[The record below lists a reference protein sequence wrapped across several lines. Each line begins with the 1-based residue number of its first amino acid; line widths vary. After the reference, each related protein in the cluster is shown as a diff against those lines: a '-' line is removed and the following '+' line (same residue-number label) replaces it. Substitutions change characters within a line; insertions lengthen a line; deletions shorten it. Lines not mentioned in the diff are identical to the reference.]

1 MVDVKIIEGWR
12 SDPERP
18 LTDPLPEKKWSFVL
32 RFYGGDWL
40 DPIGIGTNWFTP
52 PFPKHILHIWWPL
65 WLSYVLFA
73 LTTAGL
79 LAVIGL
85 TLFIVATAGI
95 QSAIAYAPWWAIPP
109 AFVIWLLTP
118 GKFIAW
124 RFDKRSGY
132 AGSKVYGVDSTVY
145 PLWLCAPEEVYDG
158 SLAMCLSIR
167 PFANANKG

>member
-1 MVDVKIIEGWR
+1 MKIIEGWR

-52 PFPKHILHIWWPL
+52 PFPKHILHVWWPL
-65 WLSYVLFA
+65 WLSYALFA
-73 LTTAGL
+73 LATAGL
-79 LAVIGL
+79 LATFVC
-85 TLFIVATAGI
+85 
-95 QSAIAYAPWWAIPP
+95 APWWAWPL
-109 AFVIWLLTP
+109 AFVLWLLTP

-124 RFDKRSGY
+124 RFNNRSGY
-132 AGSKVYGVDSTVY
+132 AGSKVYGVDAPVY
-145 PLWLCAPEEVYDG
+145 KTWLCKPEEVYDG
-158 SLAMCLSIR
+158 SLAMCLTIR

>member
-1 MVDVKIIEGWR
+1 MKIIEGWR

-18 LTDPLPEKKWSFVL
+18 LTDPLPEKKWSVVL

-52 PFPKHILHIWWPL
+52 PFPKHILHVWWPL
-65 WLSYVLFA
+65 WLSYALFV
-73 LTTAGL
+73 LTTGIL
-79 LAVIGL
+79 LAA
-85 TLFIVATAGI
+85 VAFAT
-95 QSAIAYAPWWAIPP
+95 WWAILP
-109 AFVIWLLTP
+109 AFVLWLLTP

-124 RFDKRSGY
+124 RLNNRSGY
-132 AGSKVYGVDSTVY
+132 IGSKVYGVDPPIYAT
-145 PLWLCAPEEVYDG
+145 WLCAPEEVYDG

>member
-1 MVDVKIIEGWR
+1 MKIIEGWR

-65 WLSYVLFA
+65 WLSYALFA

-79 LAVIGL
+79 LATFVC
-85 TLFIVATAGI
+85 
-95 QSAIAYAPWWAIPP
+95 APWWAWPL
-109 AFVIWLLTP
+109 AFVLWLLTP

-124 RFDKRSGY
+124 RCDKRSGY
-132 AGSKVYGVDSTVY
+132 AGSKAYGVDSPIYTTY
-145 PLWLCAPEEVYDG
+145 LCDPKEVYDG
-158 SLAMCLSIR
+158 SLAMCLTIR
-167 PFANANKG
+167 PFANAVKG

>member
-1 MVDVKIIEGWR
+1 MKIIEGWR
-12 SDPERP
+12 SDPQRP

-65 WLSYVLFA
+65 WLSYALFI
-73 LTTAGL
+73 LTTGIL
-79 LAVIGL
+79 LAA
-85 TLFIVATAGI
+85 VAC
-95 QSAIAYAPWWAIPP
+95 APWWAIPP

-124 RFDKRSGY
+124 RFDRRSGY

-145 PLWLCAPEEVYDG
+145 PLWLCKPEEVYPG
-158 SLAMCLSIR
+158 SLAMCLTIR
-167 PFANANKG
+167 PFANANKR

>member
-1 MVDVKIIEGWR
+1 MKIIEGLR

-52 PFPKHILHIWWPL
+52 PFPKRILHIWWPL
-65 WLSYVLFA
+65 WLSYALFV
-73 LTTAGL
+73 LTTGL
-79 LAVIGL
+79 LLAAVAFGPLWTIL
-85 TLFIVATAGI
+85 TAA
-95 QSAIAYAPWWAIPP
+95 
-109 AFVIWLLTP
+109 VIWLMTP

-132 AGSKVYGVDSTVY
+132 AGSKVYGVDAPVY
-145 PLWLCAPEEVYDG
+145 ATWLCAPEEVYDG
-158 SLAMCLSIR
+158 SLAMCLTIR
-167 PFANANKG
+167 PFANANKR

>member
-1 MVDVKIIEGWR
+1 MKIIEGWR
-12 SDPERP
+12 SDPQRP
-18 LTDPLPEKKWSFVL
+18 LTDPLPERKWSFVL

-65 WLSYVLFA
+65 WLSYVLFI
-73 LTTAGL
+73 LTTGIL
-79 LAVIGL
+79 LAA
-85 TLFIVATAGI
+85 IVF
-95 QSAIAYAPWWAIPP
+95 APWWAILT
-109 AFVIWLLTP
+109 AAVIWLLTP

-132 AGSKVYGVDSTVY
+132 AGSKVYGVDPPIYAT
-145 PLWLCAPEEVYDG
+145 WLCAPEEVYDG
-158 SLAMCLSIR
+158 SLAMCFSIR